1 MTSACQLGYKTT
13 PMGYFLCVLG
23 MVFIVEAVPYILFPG
38 KVKSFALFIQDVRN
52 GRLQAAG
59 IVAAFIGLLIIYL
72 GRNLAGM

>member
-1 MTSACQLGYKTT
+1 LTTTCHLGYKTT

-38 KVKSFALFIQDVRN
+38 KVKSFAQYLQVVRN

-59 IVAAFIGLLIIYL
+59 IIAAFTGLLIIYV
-72 GRNLAGM
+72 GRCMAGM